1 MLKRFLKISYSII
14 LIYSILMCK
23 RDEITTSSSAK
34 LTFSKK
40 TITFDTVF
48 TSIGSA
54 TRQFMVYNHNSKSIN
69 ISEVKL
75 AGDKNSVFKINV
87 DGLAGPK
94 VTNMEIR
101 ANDSAYIFV
110 QVLIDPL
117 KQNAPML
124 ISDSLLFTVNGNIQ
138 TIPLMAWGQD
148 VHLLKDSDLKTQTW
162 TNDKPYLVYNT
173 VVVDSQQTLTIQSG
187 TIIYLHLNA
196 VLIVNGTIIS
206 NGTFE
211 NPVVFRGDRL
221 DTSDF
226 SPPVAYNDIPGQ
238 WGEIWIRNSSTGNK
252 LNYTTIKSAVNGLV
266 VGDTSNMNSSP
277 DLTMAN
283 CIIDNTSYAGIFATN
298 ANISAYNTL
307 ISNCSY
313 FGFAAFNGG
322 SYEFDQCT
330 FVDYSIYGNSERY
343 AVLLSNY
350 LKLTDSTY
358 MGELAKANFGN
369 CIIYGNCYPGPE
381 LYLLGNSKTTFN
393 YVFDHCLIKDANKTI
408 SVSDQTKFIKN
419 FIGSNDDP
427 GFQSLVAYKYNF
439 RLKQNSF
446 AIGAGDTIIGNKFP
460 FDYYGN
466 SRYNSPDI
474 GAFQY
479 VSTGSTK

>member
-1 MLKRFLKISYSII
+1 
-14 LIYSILMCK
+14 MCK

-40 TITFDTVF
+40 AITFDTVF

-75 AGDKNSVFKINV
+75 AGDKNSAFKINV
-87 DGLAGPK
+87 DGLIGPT
-94 VTNMEIR
+94 VNNIEIR

-110 QVLIDPL
+110 QVFIDPL

-148 VHLLKDSDLKTQTW
+148 VHLLKGSIIKSDTTW
-162 TNDKPYLVYNT
+162 SNDKPYLIY
-173 VVVDSQQTLTIQSG
+173 DSLQINNSSTLTIQSG
-187 TIIYLHLNA
+187 SIIYIHLNGFIK
-196 VLIVNGTIIS
+196 VYGTLVTNGTL
-206 NGTFE
+206 E
-211 NPVVFRGDRL
+211 NPIIFRGDRL
-221 DTSDF
+221 DSSNF
-226 SPPVAYNDIPGQ
+226 SPPLAYNDYPGQ
-238 WGEIWIRNSSTGNK
+238 WGQIWFRNSSIGNK
-252 LNYTTIKSAVNGLV
+252 LNYTTIKSAINGLV
-266 VGDTSNMNSSP
+266 VGDLTNMENTP
-277 DLTMAN
+277 TLELAN
-283 CIIDNTSYAGIFATN
+283 CIIDNSEYAGIYATK

-307 ISNCSY
+307 ISNSIQ
-313 FGFAAFNGG
+313 FGFVAFLGG
-322 SYEFDQCT
+322 SYEFNQCSI
-330 FVDYSIYGNSERY
+330 VDYSIYPNNNKLPKC

-350 LKLTDSTY
+350 YPTNDSTY
-358 MGELAKANFGN
+358 YGDLTKGNFNN
-369 CIIYGNCYPGPE
+369 CIIYGTNTPE
-381 LYLLGNSKTTFN
+381 LYLLGDSNYQFN
-393 YVFDHCLIKDANKTI
+393 DVFDHCLIKDADKTI

-419 FIGSNDDP
+419 IIGSNDDP

-439 RLKQNSF
+439 RLKQNSL
-446 AIGAGDTIIGNKFP
+446 AIGAGDTIVGNKFP

-474 GAFQY
+474 GSFQY